1 MEGAID
7 TEIIAIGVGVAPIIT
22 LLLAPIKKYV
32 PNSFM
37 VYIAI
42 SVALAWTLVFHWTQD
57 TLERETIMA
66 TIMLGVVTGL
76 AASGTYSAFT
86 SAMSGYEKIRDER
99 NGE

>member
-7 TEIIAIGVGVAPIIT
+7 TEVIAIGVGVAPIIT
-22 LLLAPIKKYV
+22 LLIAPIKKYI
-32 PNSFM
+32 PNALI

-42 SVALAWTLVFHWTQD
+42 GIALVWTLVFHWTQD

-76 AASGTYSAFT
+76 AAAGTYSAFT
-86 SAMSGYEKIRDER
+86 SAVSGYDKMR